1 MLKKQAKT
9 LSDKQIKTV
18 LAYLDSTSR
27 NVQRNK
33 VIFLLS
39 VCAGLRAKEIASL
52 ELSMITNAEGEL
64 ADAISLQDKASKGK
78 SGRVIAMNK
87 TLKLALTMYLQN
99 ERQSSK
105 SKYVIITERAEKF
118 SANGIAVFFNRLY
131 HALGFEGCSSHSG
144 RRTFITNC
152 ARKVSLA
159 GGSLRDVMMLSGY
172 RSISNVQLYID
183 HDEQAQRKLIEM
195 IYSI

>member
-1 MLKKQAKT
+1 MYKRQ
-9 LSDKQIKTV
+9 V
-18 LAYLDSTSR
+18 H
-27 NVQRNK
+27 RNK

-39 VCAGLRAKEIASL
+39 VCVGLRAKEIANL

-87 TLKLALTMYLQN
+87 TLKLALDKYLVE
-99 ERQSSK
+99 ERQNNS
-105 SKYVIITERAEKF
+105 SKYVITTERAEKF
-118 SANGIAVFFNRLY
+118 SANGIAVFFNGLY
-131 HALGFEGCSSHSG
+131 NSLGFEGCSSHSG

-159 GGSLRDVMMLSGY
+159 GGSLRDVMMLSGH

-195 IYSI
+195 IYNF